1 MNLDILREEIAADE
15 GKVLK
20 IYKDH
25 LGYPTFGIGHL
36 IIEDDPEHGQ
46 RVGTKVSEERCDEA
60 FDQDVKSVLADC
72 DTLYDDFGGLPE
84 EVQLILANMMFN
96 MGRTRLSK
104 FKNMNAAVE
113 EGDWNRASQEMMNS
127 RWYNQVRNRAR
138 RLVERMRNVS

>member
-1 MNLDILREEIAADE
+1 MNLEILREDIAADE

-36 IIEDDPEHGQ
+36 ITEDDPEHGS

-60 FDQDVKSVLADC
+60 FDQDVKSVIADC
-72 DTLYDDFGGLPE
+72 NILYDDFGGLPE

-138 RLVERMRNVS
+138 RLVERMRNV

>member
-104 FKNMNAAVE
+104 FRNMNAAVE

-138 RLVERMRNVS
+138 RLVERMRNV

>member
-46 RVGTKVSEERCDEA
+46 
-60 FDQDVKSVLADC
+60 
-72 DTLYDDFGGLPE
+72 
-84 EVQLILANMMFN
+84 
-96 MGRTRLSK
+96 
-104 FKNMNAAVE
+104 
-113 EGDWNRASQEMMNS
+113 
-127 RWYNQVRNRAR
+127 
-138 RLVERMRNVS
+138 

>member
-1 MNLDILREEIAADE
+1 MDLNILREEIAADE

-46 RVGTKVSEERCDEA
+46 RVGTKVSEERCDEV
-60 FDQDVKSVLADC
+60 FDQDVKSVIADC
-72 DTLYDDFGGLPE
+72 DTLYDDFGGLPA

-113 EGDWNRASQEMMNS
+113 EGDWNRASKEMMNS

-138 RLVERMRNVS
+138 RLVERMRNV